1 MKPFGRGCLAT
12 LPKSPSPDERAV
24 PDLSLELELHQQG
37 YSLVAGVDEV
47 GRGPLAGPVVAAAVV
62 LPLGLT
68 GSEPWLAQLDD
79 SKKLT
84 PARREKV
91 VELVEIHALAVGV
104 GQVGPEEIDRIGIGP
119 ANIQA
124 MMQAVANL
132 PLSPSFLL
140 LDFVHIRDCLIPF
153 RPVVGGDGVS
163 YSIAAA
169 SNVAKVA
176 RDRMME
182 EADSIYPGYDFAKN
196 KGYGTARHMAGLKE
210 KGPCVIHRHSF
221 APVRSAAKALGKG

>member
-1 MKPFGRGCLAT
+1 M
-12 LPKSPSPDERAV
+12 
-24 PDLSLELELHQQG
+24 PDLTLELGLHQEG

-62 LPLGLT
+62 LPFGLT
-68 GSEPWLAQLDD
+68 GSEPWLAQLGD

-91 VELVEIHALAVGV
+91 VELVEANALAVGV
-104 GQVGPEEIDRIGIGP
+104 GQVDPEEIDRIGIGP

-124 MMQAVANL
+124 MMLAVANL
-132 PLSPSFLL
+132 PVSPAYLL
-140 LDFVHIRDCLIPF
+140 LDFVHICECPIPF

-176 RDRMME
+176 RDRMIE
-182 EADSIYPGYDFAKN
+182 EADHIYPGYDFAKN
-196 KGYGTARHMAGLKE
+196 KGYGTARHMAELRE
-210 KGPCVIHRHSF
+210 RGPCGIHRHSF
-221 APVRSAAKALGKG
+221 APVRAAAKALGGG

>member
-1 MKPFGRGCLAT
+1 M
-12 LPKSPSPDERAV
+12 PDF
-24 PDLSLELELHQQG
+24 SLELDLHQQG
-37 YSLVAGVDEV
+37 FSLVAGVDEV

-62 LPLGLT
+62 LPVGLT

-79 SKKLT
+79 SKRLT
-84 PARREKV
+84 PVRREKV
-91 VELVEIHALAVGV
+91 VELVETHALAVGV
-104 GQVGPEEIDRIGIGP
+104 GQVGPEDIDRIGIGP

-132 PLSPSFLL
+132 PLSPAFLL
-140 LDFVHIRDCLIPF
+140 LDFVHIRECPYPF
-153 RPVVGGDGVS
+153 QSVVGGDGRS

-196 KGYGTARHMAGLKE
+196 KGYGTVRHMAGLRE
-210 KGPCVIHRHSF
+210 KGPCGIHRHSF
-221 APVRSAAKALGKG
+221 APVRMAAQAAGGG